1 MRKKGLYLFFPCLLA
16 VFVLCSNISAERQ
29 AEALLVKAL
38 EFYQKGDT
46 AKAGELL
53 KQACT
58 LDPGNDAVYYYL
70 GYIAVDSN
78 DAAGAVSNFR
88 KAYEL
93 DSANVWY
100 ALRLASIYAAV
111 GKTEEA
117 ERMYD
122 VLRKERPADLN
133 VLSALSDIYIQENRF
148 EQADSVLAKMETL
161 EGPSEYTIMSRIEM
175 SRQKGQFGEFF
186 NRLNDLFAMDEMPGA
201 AKKDM
206 LDKLIKGGD
215 PRFNYVHL
223 KDYERLVK
231 TCLESDPKDTTVLH
245 YAGGFYYSL
254 DRDTVL
260 DSLSRANPDDSYL
273 ATLLMYVQFRNG
285 SYEEAL
291 QSGNRILEMPD
302 LDENTYLGALTTR
315 ADCYH
320 SMGRLDE
327 SFREYDRILKKYPD
341 NVLLLNNYAYYLS
354 LEGRNLA
361 KAARMSR
368 KAVEAEP
375 ENAVYL
381 DTYAWILFKQ
391 KKYSSAKA
399 CFKKA
404 MLYGGKQQPEI
415 LRHYAALLEVLGEKD
430 LADGYLQQAALKE
443 NEKKK

>member
-1 MRKKGLYLFFPCLLA
+1 MFFSCLLT
-16 VFVLCSNISAERQ
+16 VFILCSNTSAERQ

-38 EFYQKGDT
+38 ELYHKGDT

-53 KQACT
+53 KQACA
-58 LDPGNDAVYYYL
+58 LDPENDAVYYYL
-70 GYIAVDSN
+70 GYMAVDAN
-78 DAAGAVSNFR
+78 DAAGAVSNFS

-93 DSANVWY
+93 DSTNVWY

-111 GKTEEA
+111 GKTEQA

-122 VLRKERPADLN
+122 ALRQKRPADPN
-133 VLSALSDIYIQENRF
+133 VLSALSDIYMRERRF
-148 EQADSVLAKMETL
+148 EQADSVLARMEIL
-161 EGPSEYTIMSRIEM
+161 LGPSEYTIMSRIEM

-186 NRLNDLFAMDEMPGA
+186 NRLNDLFAMDGMPGA

-215 PRFNYVHL
+215 PRFNYVHI

-231 TCLESDPKDTTVLH
+231 TCLESTPKDTAILH

-254 DRDTVL
+254 DRDSVL
-260 DSLSRANPDDSYL
+260 DSLSRTNPDDSYL

-285 SYEEAL
+285 GYEEAL
-291 QSGNRILEMPD
+291 QSCNRILEMPD
-302 LDENTYLGALTTR
+302 SDENSRLGALTTR

-320 SMGRLDE
+320 SLGRLDE
-327 SFREYDRILKKYPD
+327 SFREYDRILKKHPD

-354 LEGRNLA
+354 LAGRNLS

-368 KAVEAEP
+368 KAIDAEP

-391 KKYSSAKA
+391 KKYTQAKT

-404 MLYGGKQQPEI
+404 MLYGGKNQPEI
-415 LRHYAALLEVLGEKD
+415 LRHYAALLGVLGEKA
-430 LADGYLQQAALKE
+430 LAEGYLQQAALKE
-443 NEKKK
+443 NEKKR